1 MFVLQNLTLRF
12 YELVAGS
19 QSKTNNFNKR
29 KIKSLVRFFPKKDT
43 EKHANS
49 GISMRNRTAISRER
63 ESYH

>member
-1 MFVLQNLTLRF
+1 MLQILLTDRNFSL
-12 YELVAGS
+12 
-19 QSKTNNFNKR
+19 NNFNKR

-49 GISMRNRTAISRER
+49 GNPMRNRTAISREQ